1 MGPTCYGYNESHTVW
16 NLVNPTHVYNVDSC
30 RAAVLV
36 SQRNLASSYANF
48 VALAASKIPGA
59 MPVTVYTLAW
69 STGNGVLAGCAA
81 AGRGVTFYQ
90 SGVNGMV
97 IGCSAQR

>member
-16 NLVNPTHVYNVDSC
+16 NLVNPMRVFNVDSC

-59 MPVTVYTLAW
+59 MPVTVYTIAW
-69 STGNGVLAGCAA
+69 SVGNGVLAQCAA
-81 AGRGVTFYQ
+81 RGTGVSLYQ
-90 SGVNGMV
+90 SGLNGMV
-97 IGCSAQR
+97 IGCDAQR